1 MTDKNKRSIIMTLVL
16 FCFSIGFLIWFFQR
30 PVEIIDVHNDGNYSS
45 ILVKNFP
52 LTDKGKIKWWLKN
65 QDSLKIR
72 YNIPKPATYGSFTI
86 IFWDF
91 SNGYKKDSKYDMLCF
106 EDMNTKKNCIDKK
119 NLFKVTRNKFD
130 EKNILFIT
138 YEGRYKL
145 KDNGDIVKVKR
156 EK

>member
-1 MTDKNKRSIIMTLVL
+1 MKDKNKKSIIIILVL
-16 FCFSIGFLIWFFQR
+16 FCSSISFLILFFQL

-45 ILVKNFP
+45 VLVKNFP

-65 QDSLKIR
+65 QDSLKRR
-72 YNIPKPATYGSFTI
+72 YSIPKPASYGSFTI

-91 SNGYKKDSKYDMLCF
+91 SNGYKEDNKYDMFCF
-106 EDMNTKKNCIDKK
+106 EDMNTKKNCIEKK
-119 NLFKVTRNKFD
+119 TLFKVTRNKFD
-130 EKNILFIT
+130 EKSILFIT

-156 EK
+156 EE